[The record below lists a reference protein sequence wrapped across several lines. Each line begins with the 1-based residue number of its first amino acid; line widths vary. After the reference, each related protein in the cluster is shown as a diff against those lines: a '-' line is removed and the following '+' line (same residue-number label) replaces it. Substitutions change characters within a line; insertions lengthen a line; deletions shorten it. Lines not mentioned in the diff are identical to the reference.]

1 MIVGI
6 INCYEFGYNYLLTD
20 FQAALSIIQLEIV
33 DESLV
38 CTKEITKNYSKL
50 FKNGKCI
57 LNQLGVY
64 EKYAYNFYI
73 IDVEKS

>member
-38 CTKEITKNYSKL
+38 
-50 FKNGKCI
+50 
-57 LNQLGVY
+57 
-64 EKYAYNFYI
+64 
-73 IDVEKS
+73 